1 MCRNRLTIVV
11 LSFLLFNTAFAQ
23 SLQQAAKL
31 LAEGQYETAY
41 QIYVALAQANDP
53 VAQYNLGL
61 MMKEGLGREKNP
73 EQANFWFQQ
82 AAKQGLAQAYNQLQ
96 NKALASAAGTHI
108 KVEYGPEEWVR
119 VQNSTH
125 YTLQLASSTN
135 KKLIEKYYYENELR
149 GKAGFYRNERE
160 GENWYALVY
169 GSYPSVSDANEAVA
183 NLPQNLRK
191 WSPWVRKVKDI
202 HRLIKE

>member
-1 MCRNRLTIVV
+1 MCRNRLTLVV
-11 LSFLLFNTAFAQ
+11 LSLLLFNIAFAQ

-31 LAEGQYETAY
+31 LGEGQYETAY
-41 QIYVALAQANDP
+41 NIYVALAQADDP

-61 MMKEGLGREKNP
+61 MFKNGLGREANP
-73 EQANFWFQQ
+73 EQANFWFEQ

-96 NKALASAAGTHI
+96 SKAIASAAGTHI
-108 KVEYGPEEWVR
+108 KLEYGPEEWVKI
-119 VQNSTH
+119 QKATH

-135 KKLIEKYYYENELR
+135 KKLIEKYYNENQLR
-149 GKAGFYRNERE
+149 GKAGYYRNKRQ

-169 GSYPSVSDANEAVA
+169 GSYPSINDANEAVA
-183 NLPQNLRK
+183 KLPENLRK

-202 HRLIKE
+202 QRLMEK